1 MSTRQRGGSERGHL
15 MYDIFCSQPRSRRPS
30 FNRTRAIVSISGTIS
45 TMHSYVQSYR
55 VEDRKVDD
63 TSESNY
69 IINGVKLQQHFLKKY
84 L

>member
-1 MSTRQRGGSERGHL
+1 MSTLKRGGSERGHQ

-30 FNRTRAIVSISGTIS
+30 FNHTRAIASITSTIS
-45 TMHSYVQSYR
+45 AMHSYVQSYR

-69 IINGVKLQQHFLKKY
+69 VINGVKLEQHFLKKY